1 MTYSLPVTIGLLAL
15 LLTLIVVASST
26 GVREIDANEP
36 VGPGSIVP
44 ALWDPPLVDGNTV
57 QFEFYT
63 DHPESAR
70 NSWCGNYLIPTA
82 DDLAGYGR
90 YQGYKLNAGSALD
103 YTSHLYPNVFEAYAG
118 DLRWEYPNDNP
129 TSLQGSGGGC
139 SSNDGL
145 RVNGYQS
152 GQLLAIYYNLRH
164 WYCGPADLAGTTDP
178 GSSRSWTAISGC
190 NGAGVQV
197 AEVTDTLRLASLYYK
212 AGASVPGPI
221 GMIEFTDISVS
232 QNTMTLTIRTS
243 PSNGVFLADAFSIQ
257 LSYGSER
264 ETEFHDFVPGSVAT
278 ILTRGQ
284 PSTYTIVMDIDGDE
298 SQYWA
303 ARGTLFNVNN
313 GHWQPQSPAAG
324 YGIRAPSNMLDTRHH
339 SVLPDAALRHD
350 YVNTPGHNIT
360 WDAQVPDTPTNTR
373 TSTPTST
380 NTSTPTPTWTRT
392 ATPTGTPSPVPTA
405 TPTPVPPTPTRT
417 PTPIPSATPIPDDF
431 NFEDGREIPP
441 NIGEIVEADAPSPDL
456 RTLRVPWS
464 VLDAG
469 SIERFEMRYISDRV
483 IQTRYSIS
491 SGISLRATTLGE
503 FVYGEHLVY
512 WCATG
517 HSSDPLVAQDTG
529 VGQRIVLQFNLPG
542 AGSNESVIPCILA
555 DPRSGTM
562 QLSMFG
568 DLRNLMLSDTAPVFR
583 WTANVGVHDNST
595 NSYRDESGTLS
606 VLLDPHDASID
617 VTDVPVGSPSYY
629 NPHDVRRL
637 TTLTWYNEEDIF
649 NFRSPTGPFNI
660 QTLRATTIESRT
672 NVADMDVP
680 VGTSAIFKVRATYH
694 DPVFTSDYSLPS
706 PPYFVAAEPV
716 VREELD
722 IGENV
727 NSTDFG
733 AQSIIDAVRG
743 TTSEGEFS
751 NSVLRAVIGFALV
764 VAYSMLIYA
773 LLGGSQHA
781 WRLLATFAA
790 FATGWAFFMPTVGGI
805 TSAAVW
811 LALALVLFAGFMITR
826 RRFGL

>member
-1 MTYSLPVTIGLLAL
+1 MTYSLPITIGLLAL
-15 LLTLIVVASST
+15 LLTLIVVASSA

-36 VGPGSIVP
+36 VGPAP
-44 ALWDPPLVDGNTV
+44 LLPTLWDPPLVDGNSV
-57 QFEFYT
+57 NFELYT
-63 DHPESAR
+63 DHAESGR
-70 NSWCGNYLIPTA
+70 NSWCGNYLIPTQS
-82 DDLAGYGR
+82 DLEGYGR
-90 YQGYKLNAGSALD
+90 YMGYKLNPGSTLD

-145 RVNGYQS
+145 RINGYQS
-152 GQLLAIYYNLRH
+152 GQLAAIYYNLRH
-164 WYCGPADLAGTTDP
+164 WYCGPSDLAGTNDP
-178 GSSRSWTAISGC
+178 GTGRDWTLASGC
-190 NGAGVQV
+190 DGAGVQV

-212 AGASVPGPI
+212 SGSTVPNAI
-221 GMIEFTDISVS
+221 GQIEITEGSVS
-232 QNTMTLTIRTS
+232 ADTMVLTLRTS
-243 PSNGVFLADAFSIQ
+243 PSNGVFLADAIQ
-257 LSYGSER
+257 IVLNRGPDLAD
-264 ETEFHDFVPGSVAT
+264 HIGVVAT

-284 PSTYTIVMDIDGDE
+284 ASTYTIVMDIDGDE
-298 SQYWA
+298 SLDWHVQ
-303 ARGTLFNVNN
+303 ARLANVRN
-313 GHWQPQSPAAG
+313 GHWEPSTPARAG
-324 YGIRAPSNMLDTRHH
+324 YGIRPASDSLDTRNH
-339 SVLPDAALRHD
+339 SLLASDALIID
-350 YVNTPGHNIT
+350 YVELDHLAEWN
-360 WDAQVPDTPTNTR
+360 WEAQVPDTPTNTA
-373 TSTPTST
+373 TNTPTAT
-380 NTSTPTPTWTRT
+380 NTATFTPTWTAT
-392 ATPTGTPSPVPTA
+392 ATPTGTPSA
-405 TPTPVPPTPTRT
+405 TPVPPTETPAPTPTQT

-441 NIGEIVEADAPSPDL
+441 TIGEIVESDAPSPDL

-469 SIERFEMRYISDRV
+469 SIEQFELRYISDRV
-483 IQTRYSIS
+483 IQTRHSIT
-491 SGISLRATTLGE
+491 SGINLRATTLGD

-517 HSSDPLVAQDTG
+517 HSGDPLVAQDTG

-542 AGSNESVIPCILA
+542 AGLNESVIPCIIA
-555 DPRSGTM
+555 DPRTGTM

-583 WTANVGVHDNST
+583 WTASVGVHDKST
-595 NSYRDESGTLS
+595 NTYRDESGTLA
-606 VLLDPHDASID
+606 VILDPHDAEIEVAD
-617 VTDVPVGSPSYY
+617 VAASSPSYY

-660 QTLRATTIESRT
+660 QTLRATTIEART

-694 DPVFTSDYSLPS
+694 DPEFTSDYSLPS

-722 IGENV
+722 VGENV
-727 NSTDFG
+727 NTTDFG

-751 NSVLRAVIGFALV
+751 NSVLRAVIGFGLV

-790 FATGWAFFMPTVGGI
+790 FATGWAFFMLTVGGV